1 MDKNAAE
8 AVSICIALRTI
19 SDRRANSKATV
30 GVSKK
35 RKQSQLQKQ
44 RIQVDKTQCEAQ
56 ALMNS
61 SPPSHRKNHSKLAN
75 VLQ

>member
-19 SDRRANSKATV
+19 SDQRGRIPRQQG

-61 SPPSHRKNHSKLAN
+61 SPPSHR
-75 VLQ
+75 